1 MKKHIIPS
9 TLIALCLCLQG
20 CAGIDI
26 KQYETP
32 ANARIGTALIC
43 TNVINFAVA
52 PADRADIA
60 RDLYAAASVFNQF
73 SAGHVPTPAELQ
85 AAIQLVTPNHA
96 DEWITLTTN
105 ICGIWS
111 AIYPSIQGNGALAM
125 QYLQAIA
132 AGCQDAASSFLPH

>member
-1 MKKHIIPS
+1 MKTILS
-9 TLIALCLCLQG
+9 LFTTLALVS
-20 CAGIDI
+20 CAGINI

-32 ANARIGTALIC
+32 ANARIATSLIC
-43 TNVINFAVA
+43 TNVINFAIA
-52 PADRADIA
+52 PADRADVA

-73 SAGHVPTPAELQ
+73 SAGHIPTPEELR

-111 AIYPSIQGNGALAM
+111 AIYPSIQGNSALAL
-125 QYLQAIA
+125 QYLQSISM
-132 AGCQDAASSFLPH
+132 GCQDAASSFLPHR

>member
-1 MKKHIIPS
+1 MKTILS
-9 TLIALCLCLQG
+9 LFTALCLVS
-20 CAGIDI
+20 CAGINI

-32 ANARIGTALIC
+32 ANARTATALIC
-43 TNVINFAVA
+43 TNVINFAIA
-52 PADRADIA
+52 PAADRADVA

-73 SAGHVPTPAELQ
+73 SAGHIPTPEELQ

-105 ICGIWS
+105 ICGIWA
-111 AIYPSIQGNGALAM
+111 AIYPSISGNSTLAL

-132 AGCQDAASSFLPH
+132 TGCQDGARSFLPHP